1 MSMEITKNQIIDV
14 LNLMMMRLDS
24 LENEQAKQKDYIV
37 QIKKRMI
44 QLNNF
49 INDIIDIVED
59 ERYTE
64 EEAYAETMKI
74 YDQMKKKVN
83 EMMNDSELKDI
94 NKKEL
99 LSNIV
104 GES

>member
-37 QIKKRMI
+37 KIKKRMI

-83 EMMNDSELKDI
+83 EMLNDSELKDI

>member
-1 MSMEITKNQIIDV
+1 MEITKNQIIDV

-64 EEAYAETMKI
+64 EEAFAETIKV
-74 YDQMKKKVN
+74 YDQMKKKLD
-83 EMMNDSELKDI
+83 EILNDSEFKDL
-94 NKKEL
+94 NKKDL

>member
-1 MSMEITKNQIIDV
+1 MEITKNEIIDV

-83 EMMNDSELKDI
+83 EMLNDSELKDI

-104 GES
+104 GEL

>member
-64 EEAYAETMKI
+64 EEAFAETIKV
-74 YDQMKKKVN
+74 YDQMKKKLD
-83 EMMNDSELKDI
+83 EMLNDSEFKDL
-94 NKKEL
+94 NKKDL